1 MKFFKAKYILLST
14 VILFFLS
21 ILVSL
26 IETPKTEYSFGYI
39 LGLSVYLFLTWGI
52 FLSIIIFLITLV
64 IGIIRKIKKE
74 SPKKMFITSAI
85 SIGTSVVLFIV
96 LGIVAVIT
104 ENTSESINTTK
115 QKSTASVSPKNLI
128 TEKTID
134 AGDFRMYDDPK
145 NIGSRFVFYDDATF
159 TDSFAGLEVTLNP
172 IGITNKHKDSNGQ
185 PVSAVIGAFSV
196 KNNSNSTFIFDSKN
210 ITVATNQLHSI
221 PNAHGGEIKQSVIRP
236 NDSYSKQVAVFMTD
250 SSNDLE
256 SADWITFDFNIN
268 KQDKDGQTSEIKKY
282 KVKFNIT
289 KHYKED
295 TTQSESSKTI
305 DTEEP
310 TVQKSKE
317 INSSTNSPKDD
328 NNKQFKKYSLESD
341 ITSLI
346 EDKIT
351 NAEIDKIEVNEHLGT
366 QEDGDYIALIH
377 LKFKPKNSNETTLK
391 LIDLYNNEIGAQL
404 AKQKEIQEV
413 TIFWEAPYIKEDM
426 NIVKAN
432 LQRNGDNMIFNNT
445 WVAPLMK

>member
-1 MKFFKAKYILLST
+1 MKFFKAKYILLSA

-26 IETPKTEYSFGYI
+26 IETPKSEYSFGHI

-85 SIGTSVVLFIV
+85 SIGTSIVLFIV

-104 ENTSESINTTK
+104 ENASNSINTTE
-115 QKSTASVSPKNLI
+115 QKSTASASQNNLI
-128 TEKTID
+128 IEKTID
-134 AGDFRMYDDPK
+134 AGDFRVYRSSEETRWIFYDNAMFEDNFDGFKFQINPIALSNKSELYQNKYLGAVGSLFTISNESSSNFRFNSAELQITTNNNHPLNQNDNTNKIKNTTFKPGDKINDPK
-145 NIGSRFVFYDDATF
+145 QGMI
-159 TDSFAGLEVTLNP
+159 
-172 IGITNKHKDSNGQ
+172 
-185 PVSAVIGAFSV
+185 
-196 KNNSNSTFIFDSKN
+196 TFISDS
-210 ITVATNQLHSI
+210 T
-221 PNAHGGEIKQSVIRP
+221 
-236 NDSYSKQVAVFMTD
+236 
-250 SSNDLE
+250 DLE
-256 SADWITFDFNIN
+256 TVDWVSFKF
-268 KQDKDGQTSEIKKY
+268 EIAQLNENGDVIKNKKY
-282 KVKFNIT
+282 NIKFNIT
-289 KHYKED
+289 NHFTD
-295 TTQSESSKTI
+295 TQTEIKKPDQSEVSPIKPSNGSS
-305 DTEEP
+305 
-310 TVQKSKE
+310 
-317 INSSTNSPKDD
+317 NSTLSGTND

-377 LKFKPKNSNETTLK
+377 LKYKPKNSNETTLK

-432 LQRNGDNMIFNNT
+432 LQRNGDNMIFNDT